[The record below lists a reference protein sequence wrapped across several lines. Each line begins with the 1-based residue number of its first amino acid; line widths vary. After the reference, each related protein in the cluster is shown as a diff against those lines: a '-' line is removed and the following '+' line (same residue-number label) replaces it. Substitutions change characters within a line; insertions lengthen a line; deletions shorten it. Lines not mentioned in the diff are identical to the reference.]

1 MQLSQNE
8 KYFLNFFFLHFLN
21 LDSILN
27 NFKNKMTLAA
37 DIFFNLQTPK
47 YVGRWVSKK
56 ARFKGPFDK

>member
-8 KYFLNFFFLHFLN
+8 KHFLNFFLRFLN

-37 DIFFNLQTPK
+37 DVFFNLQTPK
-47 YVGRWVSKK
+47 YVVRWVSKK
-56 ARFKGPFDK
+56 APFKGPFDK

>member
-8 KYFLNFFFLHFLN
+8 KYFLNFFWHFLN
-21 LDSILN
+21 LDPIMK

-37 DIFFNLQTPK
+37 DVFFNLQTPK
-47 YVGRWVSKK
+47 YVVRWVSKK